1 MGNYSL
7 VCRSC
12 GERCEGDAY
21 RCPSC
26 GGILNTEYP
35 FDRRDALCSALR
47 NARQYWDYEP
57 FFPIGRECEK
67 VTMGEGFTPLVPAP
81 GIARAFGIR
90 QMSIKNEGLNPT
102 GTFKDRCMSISI
114 SKAKALGASAVV
126 IGSAG
131 NAGAAAAAYAAPGGH
146 PLLCHGAGVHPA
158 RTGRADP
165 ALRGAR
171 HPRAR
176 LGDRLHRPDRQGI
189 PGARL
194 AQRDD
199 GERLQ
204 PLPGRF
210 GEGDR
215 LRDGEGLRL
224 GGPRLALRPDRR
236 RRNPVGHL
244 QGLPRS
250 LPAGARQK
258 LPRMVGTQEEGCCAV
273 VNAFRAGRKPAQI
286 ERVENPA
293 GIAVAIA
300 DAYPLDGE
308 TALQAIYD
316 SGGYSES
323 VSSAEILEA
332 QRLLGRTEGIL
343 CRGRQLDDAGG
354 GKKAAGKGRRT
365 GGDSVACVVTG
376 SGLKDLQLAARH
388 MPRPAEV
395 EIDPEQLNRVVDG
408 MEAAV

>member
-131 NAGAAAAAYAAPGGH
+131 NAGAAAAAYAAR
-146 PLLCHGAGVHPA
+146 AGIPCYVMVPA
-158 RTGRADP
+158 STPPERVAQIQ
-165 ALRGAR
+165 LYGAR
-171 HPRAR
+171 VILVRGSVTDCIDLIARVYRERGWHNVTTASAYNPFQADSEKAIAYEMAKASGWEVPDWLFVPIGGGGSCRAST
-176 LGDRLHRPDRQGI
+176 GATSISSGWGSSKSS
-189 PGARL
+189 PGWSA
-194 AQRDD
+194 
-199 GERLQ
+199 
-204 PLPGRF
+204 
-210 GEGDR
+210 
-215 LRDGEGLRL
+215 
-224 GGPRLALRPDRR
+224 RR
-236 RRNPVGHL
+236 RRAAARLSTPSARAES
-244 QGLPRS
+244 PRRS
-250 LPAGARQK
+250 NGWRTPPASPSQSPTPTRSTGRPPCRRSTTPAATANRSHRRKFWRPSGFWGAPRGSFAEAASSTTLAAAKK
-258 LPRMVGTQEEGCCAV
+258 LREKGV
-273 VNAFRAGRKPAQI
+273 V
-286 ERVENPA
+286 
-293 GIAVAIA
+293 
-300 DAYPLDGE
+300 
-308 TALQAIYD
+308 QA
-316 SGGYSES
+316 
-323 VSSAEILEA
+323 
-332 QRLLGRTEGIL
+332 
-343 CRGRQLDDAGG
+343 
-354 GKKAAGKGRRT
+354 
-365 GGDSVACVVTG
+365 GDSVACVVTG